1 MLARNN
7 VTRENSFL
15 SSFVTERRVIH
26 ACSPILSLR
35 SNRPFLLLLYK
46 LFARNMGRSIPK
58 RSIRGFD
65 SSPTRGTRTRPIMS
79 FIIFVCARVPATF
92 VARIIAVNYRA
103 HAATHARALSRLNR
117 ARRDDSDRPAI
128 IIAFREFVVTKR
140 QFVRIASQSKVVIP
154 VFII

>member
-1 MLARNN
+1 M
-7 VTRENSFL
+7 
-15 SSFVTERRVIH
+15 IH
-26 ACSPILSLR
+26 ACSPISSLR

-79 FIIFVCARVPATF
+79 FIFVRARVPATF